1 MKKKLKQELQSDGMP
16 STNQNPEIKLH
27 NTDATST
34 DPRLDDVGK
43 TPEESLKVRVARYYS
58 SI

>member
-1 MKKKLKQELQSDGMP
+1 MKKKLKQELQLDGMP
-16 STNQNPEIKLH
+16 STNQSQEIKLH
-27 NTDATST
+27 ETDANLT
-34 DPRLDDVGK
+34 DKQLGDAPK

>member
-1 MKKKLKQELQSDGMP
+1 MKKKLKQELQLVDTP
-16 STNQNPEIKLH
+16 SSNQTQEIKLH
-27 NTDATST
+27 ETDASST
-34 DPRLDDVGK
+34 NQQADNAPK

>member
-1 MKKKLKQELQSDGMP
+1 MKKKLKQELQLDSRS
-16 STNQNPEIKLH
+16 STNQSQEIKLH

-34 DPRLDDVGK
+34 DQRLDDVRK